1 MRSLLL
7 ILRSRCQLMPR
18 GENAVAIKIRG
29 ILGWSVVVFVTVFVR
44 RFGVWFVVF
53 GEVSYVSGVVY

>member
-1 MRSLLL
+1 
-7 ILRSRCQLMPR
+7 MPR
-18 GENAVAIKIRG
+18 GENAAAIKIRG